1 MLNNFKIG
9 QIGILMALNLLTEE
23 DLNIIKGAG
32 YSICRGCVGT
42 MDPQK
47 IITAIETAAKR
58 EKLINHSYHEEHALF
73 HAILEALTGICR
85 GNVDLGNIMRTVGL
99 NFALVRG
106 QISNP
111 SPQPLEVWIAV
122 VLYGTIG
129 APIKGFEHE
138 TIGMGINHL

>member
-1 MLNNFKIG
+1 MLSNLKIG
-9 QIGILMALNLLTEE
+9 RMGISMALNLYTDE
-23 DLNIIKGAG
+23 DLNELKNMG
-32 YSICRGCVGT
+32 YSFCRGSVGT

-58 EKLINHSYHEEHALF
+58 EKVINNSYREEHALF
-73 HAILEALTGICR
+73 HAILEAITGICR

-99 NFALVRG
+99 NFAVIRG
-106 QISNP
+106 PISNL
-111 SPQPLEVWIAV
+111 SPAGESWVSV